1 MGRGGRGQEGMG
13 LPSGV
18 PSGREAGVPY
28 KCWLAAA
35 RPYFMSANKGSHH
48 LLRAGSGKPALD
60 PCQQDIR
67 RVNVL
72 ADNLPLARALG
83 FQGGDQPDVLQIL
96 RIL

>member
-1 MGRGGRGQEGMG
+1 MGHGGRGQEGTG

-18 PSGREAGVPY
+18 PSGREAGIPY

-35 RPYFMSANKGSHH
+35 PLYFMSANESSHH
-48 LLRAGSGKPALD
+48 LLRARSGKPALD

-67 RVNVL
+67 HVNVL

-83 FQGGDQPDVLQIL
+83 PQGGDQPDVLQIL
-96 RIL
+96 CIL